1 MPACY
6 PQAWPKRWIFARRA
20 RSCRLVLVAGRCAA
34 GRSQQ
39 FSALCAHVCAAHAPA
54 TVTINSHTFQHA
66 FGCRTTASQPCL
78 PLPQP
83 CFRALPRAVKACELG
98 TRADAHMRACL
109 MCTGGW
115 GWPAGRFRQPG
126 RRCALPVRALAAG
139 RCAKSTCESGAA
151 GLCMACRLVLR
162 AAGSLSGS
170 RGAGYQSRPRVS
182 SRHSSRLCRS
192 GGLDRPAAR
201 RNARENRPAANRTP
215 RSPESSQHV
224 FCRHCSRYA
233 CNCIYQ
239 NGSIL
244 G

>member
-1 MPACY
+1 MLDA
-6 PQAWPKRWIFARRA
+6 
-20 RSCRLVLVAGRCAA
+20 LGAA
-34 GRSQQ
+34 GWSLSLAGAPRAALSSSLPCVLM
-39 FSALCAHVCAAHAPA
+39 SALRMHLPLSPSTHTPSSTRLAAARPTHDCLPTVPA
-54 TVTINSHTFQHA
+54 TA
-66 FGCRTTASQPCL
+66 
-78 PLPQP
+78 PQP

-126 RRCALPVRALAAG
+126 RRCALPVRALFSCG

-201 RNARENRPAANRTP
+201 RNARENRPAANRPP